1 MAERRDLFPVLFKA
15 EPVGIQNSARVR
27 SRMRRRVGISRLMAR
42 MCGVLN
48 SLAKGNLQAIV
59 EEAGQG
65 ARLLTPNPT
74 NVAQGVAIHYL
85 QELVNLSFRRHLFD
99 RAEDGDAP
107 VIGDYAIFAPGRRI
121 TLDPELV
128 SLPKDGTT
136 GRAQVLDLLS
146 DELSQM
152 YKDDGIIL
160 KKDVQAEDVPRP
172 FLGASREVYSELV
185 SRLEANGLVLLQ
197 ETPPKVINGVFAVP
211 KPGVKQ
217 RLIIDARPANAYL
230 NEPPKTVLPNPGKL
244 GELYAIGTGDIY
256 VCKSDMDNYYYRLA
270 LPEWLTQYFGL
281 PKITRDGKPFY
292 PVVRVLPMGWSHSV
306 YLGQHIHERLAEKAG
321 LSQDTSLQVN
331 PHACVDDSVHGEYI
345 DDFFGI
351 GFDKKLLEEMLDKL
365 LIEYD
370 RCAVPAKSEKVERPG
385 QADSVKVL
393 GMWVCKDGKILP
405 DAEKLAVLIART
417 TKVVKFRLWKPK
429 DIQRLLGHWIWFLM
443 LRRPLLSILAEV
455 YKFARK
461 EEVGK
466 PTLQMRTELMAVVAT
481 APLLYGNIQ
490 RKFGELCMATDA
502 SSKGGGVVY
511 APSSEL
517 EALELLK
524 GNLAIDKFVPAR
536 QWTCAISHK
545 WRKPGRIDILEGE
558 AVILG
563 IKWILRSRH
572 RFHKRYIF
580 LIDNTALM
588 GALKKGRSSVPILNS
603 VCRRVAALT
612 LAGDLKFD
620 YFYVPSALNPAD
632 GPSREV

>member
-15 EPVGIQNSARVR
+15 EPVGIHNSARVR

-99 RAEDGDAP
+99 RAEDVDAP

-128 SLPKDGTT
+128 SLSKDGTT
-136 GRAQVLDLLS
+136 RRAQVLDLLS

-244 GELYAIGTGDIY
+244 GELYAIGTGDI
-256 VCKSDMDNYYYRLA
+256 
-270 LPEWLTQYFGL
+270 
-281 PKITRDGKPFY
+281 
-292 PVVRVLPMGWSHSV
+292 
-306 YLGQHIHERLAEKAG
+306 
-321 LSQDTSLQVN
+321 
-331 PHACVDDSVHGEYI
+331 
-345 DDFFGI
+345 
-351 GFDKKLLEEMLDKL
+351 
-365 LIEYD
+365 
-370 RCAVPAKSEKVERPG
+370 
-385 QADSVKVL
+385 
-393 GMWVCKDGKILP
+393 
-405 DAEKLAVLIART
+405 
-417 TKVVKFRLWKPK
+417 
-429 DIQRLLGHWIWFLM
+429 
-443 LRRPLLSILAEV
+443 
-455 YKFARK
+455 
-461 EEVGK
+461 
-466 PTLQMRTELMAVVAT
+466 
-481 APLLYGNIQ
+481 
-490 RKFGELCMATDA
+490 
-502 SSKGGGVVY
+502 
-511 APSSEL
+511 
-517 EALELLK
+517 
-524 GNLAIDKFVPAR
+524 
-536 QWTCAISHK
+536 
-545 WRKPGRIDILEGE
+545 
-558 AVILG
+558 
-563 IKWILRSRH
+563 
-572 RFHKRYIF
+572 
-580 LIDNTALM
+580 
-588 GALKKGRSSVPILNS
+588 
-603 VCRRVAALT
+603 
-612 LAGDLKFD
+612 
-620 YFYVPSALNPAD
+620 
-632 GPSREV
+632 